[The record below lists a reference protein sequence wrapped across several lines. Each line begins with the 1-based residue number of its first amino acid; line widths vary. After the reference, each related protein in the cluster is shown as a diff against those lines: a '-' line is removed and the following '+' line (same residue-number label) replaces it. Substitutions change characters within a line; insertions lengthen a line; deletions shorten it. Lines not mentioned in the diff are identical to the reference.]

1 LGARVDLALAALLV
15 LLGLL
20 SVRPSLARPGRKTLT
35 LAGTSAASIEDDGP
49 MRVGSPSAPKDW
61 LAGGPQICDRDNIRT
76 HVVMKPGPYAIPD
89 LGGAQIAEISRI
101 LRLLGEPS
109 RLRILL
115 ACLAEPASVGEI
127 AQRVAIARSL
137 VSHHLRLLRAARL
150 LRADRNGKQII
161 YSPVDDRVACVVAD
175 LAAHVVDV
183 PRAKGKI

>member
-1 LGARVDLALAALLV
+1 
-15 LLGLL
+15 
-20 SVRPSLARPGRKTLT
+20 
-35 LAGTSAASIEDDGP
+35 
-49 MRVGSPSAPKDW
+49 
-61 LAGGPQICDRDNIRT
+61 
-76 HVVMKPGPYAIPD
+76 MKPGPYAIPE
-89 LGGAQIAEISRI
+89 LGGAQITEISRI

-161 YSPVDDRVACVVAD
+161 YSPVDDRVACIVAD

-183 PRAKGKI
+183 PRVKGKI